1 MRGLFDHAEY
11 LRIYGMWVTVYY
23 WIYTWRLALTSFLI
37 MCPLYGTVTIYPVL
51 QPKNRS
57 GRLPLTKN
65 SGNRGSPLPPGSK
78 QGKHRGPGGKG
89 GNQGTGGPRRRRTR
103 CKKCEACQRSDC
115 GDCSFCLDM
124 VKFGGS
130 GRAKQTC
137 IMRQC
142 LQVNNTILHNNFT
155 GHQPVQD

>member
-1 MRGLFDHAEY
+1 M
-11 LRIYGMWVTVYY
+11 
-23 WIYTWRLALTSFLI
+23 
-37 MCPLYGTVTIYPVL
+37 L

-78 QGKHRGPGGKG
+78 QGKHRAGGKG
-89 GNQGTGGPRRRRTR
+89 GSQGSGGPRRRRTR

-142 LQVNNTILHNNFT
+142 LQVCVKTEGPFLIKKMSIFYHFHYHSMSCKLSYNWPLVFP
-155 GHQPVQD
+155 QPS

>member
-1 MRGLFDHAEY
+1 MLINSSISNSAVSLVFCFTFHISRHHLNSFFPFQPRHRG
-11 LRIYGMWVTVYY
+11 
-23 WIYTWRLALTSFLI
+23 
-37 MCPLYGTVTIYPVL
+37 
-51 QPKNRS
+51 

-65 SGNRGSPLPPGSK
+65 SGNRSSPLPPGSK
-78 QGKHRGPGGKG
+78 QGKHRAGGKG
-89 GNQGTGGPRRRRTR
+89 GTNQGGGGPRRRRTR

-124 VKFGGS
+124 VKFGGT

-142 LQVNNTILHNNFT
+142 LQVCCCCVVYPPLCVFLP
-155 GHQPVQD
+155 PV